1 VAEAEADEELD
12 EDAPAWPPAF
22 PFALSFGDCDAWLAL
37 PSVFT
42 LDSLLVRFGEV
53 SVLEPPSPL
62 VRALLAEPP
71 GPVTALDP
79 PVPIVL
85 LL

>member
-1 VAEAEADEELD
+1 
-12 EDAPAWPPAF
+12 
-22 PFALSFGDCDAWLAL
+22 
-37 PSVFT
+37 